1 MVLLND
7 RARSGHGTDLMH
19 YEVKLA
25 IVRNSFEYQYHKS
38 HGLEKLEA
46 DKSVDHIFIAYS
58 PSYTDVEVW
67 QVEGSKLIPSFNRWL
82 PQLRKNYE
90 NPQKQRFRR
99 SVTYN
104 FVISQ
109 GICMLTIK
117 NGKII
122 ADE

>member
-1 MVLLND
+1 
-7 RARSGHGTDLMH
+7 MH

-67 QVEGSKLIPSFNRWL
+67 QVEGRKLIPSFNRWL